1 MDTSIYIPDELLEV
15 QKDITIAMDISTI
28 NGLKFL
34 STISLHI
41 YFSIMHY
48 TPNTTEGYHQRALNK
63 INSVYK
69 RSGSDLNKTRCDNE
83 FQSGLDPIVGAYDPS
98 ITVNYAN
105 PQEHVSQAD
114 KKLIY

>member
-1 MDTSIYIPDELLEV
+1 MNLIRDNTVTNKAVQWATKLCGPDIGKLKAQTTRIQPNPVMDTSIDIPDELLEV
-15 QKDITIAMDISTI
+15 QKVVTIAMVGLTI

-69 RSGSDLNKTRCDNE
+69 RSGSD
-83 FQSGLDPIVGAYDPS
+83 
-98 ITVNYAN
+98 
-105 PQEHVSQAD
+105 
-114 KKLIY
+114 